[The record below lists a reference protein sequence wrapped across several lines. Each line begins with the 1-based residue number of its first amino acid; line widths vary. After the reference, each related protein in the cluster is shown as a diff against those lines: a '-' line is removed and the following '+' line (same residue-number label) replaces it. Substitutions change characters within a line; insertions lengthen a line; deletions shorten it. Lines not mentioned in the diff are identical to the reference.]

1 MIMSTNVFQRQKYP
15 IQDFSIGDNLNSM
28 KDSCKKKKKKGR
40 EHVAGK
46 EAP

>member
-28 KDSCKKKKKKGR
+28 KDSCKKKKKGR